1 MEHRDLVPDPGGG
14 VCMTPT
20 RREVCAYTD
29 LLSGVFDWLMSW
41 DIYVQAGALLCL
53 VSLSQERFLGS
64 RNRKEAAP

>member
-1 MEHRDLVPDPGGG
+1 M
-14 VCMTPT
+14 
-20 RREVCAYTD
+20 CAYTD